1 MAHIINLALNDPDEM
16 KLVRKKATNSVRSMF
31 VKVSSKVQDV
41 DNSVACYILKGLV
54 SDVRDKVY

>member
-31 VKVSSKVQDV
+31 VKVSFKDA
-41 DNSVACYILKGLV
+41 DNYVACYILKGLV

>member
-31 VKVSSKVQDV
+31 VKVSFQDD
-41 DNSVACYILKGLV
+41 DNYVAPYILKGLV
-54 SDVRDKVY
+54 SNVRDKVY